1 MISTGEAAEE
11 PKDSEQI
18 DDVDDAAAERTRPRR
33 RVIFSVLGAILAFV
47 VLFYGVKWYL
57 FARVHAGTTD
67 ARIDANDVL
76 VNSKIAERINA
87 ILVDANEPVKKGQ
100 LLVVLDDRGEISR
113 LKQADAQYHL
123 ALATQQTTTQQGIGG
138 VASARAGISDSQA
151 QVSLAQA
158 GVASAQAAVRS
169 AAAQLPAARANEVKA
184 QANLARVA
192 SLVSTGDLPA
202 EDLDAQRAA
211 SAAAA
216 AQSRAARQELAMAQ
230 ANLVAAR
237 QRVGAATAGVGSSQG
252 VLQTAQGRL
261 AQSKSPSQVESAK
274 AALQLAKQQLDY
286 TRIYSPI
293 NGYVGERSA
302 EVGQVVGPGTTLL
315 TLIPSQKKIFIT
327 ANYKETAVGDMHPG
341 QTADITVDAYPGK
354 TFHGRVLSI
363 NPASQNTY
371 ALIPVQN
378 ATGNFV
384 KVTQRIPVRISIVG
398 YNTKKYPMRPGMSV
412 ETYVKVR

>member
-18 DDVDDAAAERTRPRR
+18 DDVDDATAERTRPRR

-230 ANLVAAR
+230 ANLAAAR

-315 TLIPSQKKIFIT
+315 TLIPSQKNIFIT